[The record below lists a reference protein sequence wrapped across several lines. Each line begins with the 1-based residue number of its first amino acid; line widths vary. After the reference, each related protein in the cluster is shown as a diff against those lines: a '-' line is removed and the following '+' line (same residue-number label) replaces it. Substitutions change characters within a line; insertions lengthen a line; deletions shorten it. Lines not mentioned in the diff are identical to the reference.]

1 MGRYFSGK
9 EIDAMH
15 DMEDLL
21 DTVFEQGENT
31 FNDMAFCVKFQDTAI
46 EVLKIAV
53 SSVFLANH
61 YESSNTLTT
70 LLSFSILVFM
80 KLLRSYSMAKK
91 SKHSVRAFSAYMTEF
106 TSFNALDPDEYS
118 RPEIEM
124 VNENADDLDIPIK
137 MDD

>member
-21 DTVFEQGENT
+21 DTVFEQGEST

-53 SSVFLANH
+53 SSVFLARKG
-61 YESSNTLTT
+61 
-70 LLSFSILVFM
+70 M
-80 KLLRSYSMAKK
+80 G
-91 SKHSVRAFSAYMTEF
+91 
-106 TSFNALDPDEYS
+106 LDT
-118 RPEIEM
+118 PETMETG
-124 VNENADDLDIPIK
+124 EK
-137 MDD
+137 

>member
-53 SSVFLANH
+53 SSVFLARKD
-61 YESSNTLTT
+61 
-70 LLSFSILVFM
+70 M
-80 KLLRSYSMAKK
+80 G
-91 SKHSVRAFSAYMTEF
+91 
-106 TSFNALDPDEYS
+106 LDT
-118 RPEIEM
+118 PETMETG
-124 VNENADDLDIPIK
+124 EK
-137 MDD
+137 